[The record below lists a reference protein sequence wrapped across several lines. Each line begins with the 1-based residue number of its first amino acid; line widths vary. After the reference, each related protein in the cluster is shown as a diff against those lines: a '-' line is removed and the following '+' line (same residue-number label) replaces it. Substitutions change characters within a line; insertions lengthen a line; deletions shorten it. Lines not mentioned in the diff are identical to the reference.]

1 MGRNELLAVSASAR
15 RLAVWG
21 AGICA
26 VICCSH
32 APAAELFGPV
42 SASYPASD
50 GPFSVAV
57 SDFNGDGI
65 ADMATA
71 RRFDDSILILLGDGL
86 GGFEAAPDLPTGPGP
101 RSIVGGDFNGDGIA
115 DLVTANNDGNSV
127 SVLVGDGLGGFSR
140 APDADVGDRPNAVCV
155 GDFDGDGALDLAV
168 GNARG
173 DSVTILVGRGDGTFV
188 RFADLPVGD
197 RPSSVVAGDF
207 DDDGALD
214 LAVTNS
220 NEAAISLLMGDGLG
234 GFVRSPDVPVGNNP
248 SAVSTSDFDDD
259 GNLDLAVANQTSA
272 SLTILVGNGLG
283 GFARRADIQ
292 VGGDPI
298 SVAVGD
304 FDSDGASDLA
314 VANRS
319 GGSVSILLGNRRGEF
334 VKTDTVVS
342 APVFVTVG
350 DFDSNG
356 AVDLVVASSANAVN
370 VLLSDGIGGFS
381 RAPSTSVG
389 NSPRS
394 IVVVDV
400 NEDGAEDLA
409 VAAEVGGSGIVR
421 ILFGDGLGGFSTADG
436 LPIGGNP
443 LSIVTADF
451 NGDAHADLAVN
462 HFVSL
467 DNSDRLS
474 VFLGDGSGG
483 FSESVSIPLAVG
495 VLLSDDGDST
505 MAVADFDRDG
515 IPDLAIAVAD
525 SVIGLRGDG
534 AGGFDP
540 VADVEVRFQ
549 TTGVTAGDFDGDGNP
564 DVAATS
570 VFAQEDWVSI
580 LIGDG
585 AGEFSLTQEVP
596 LLPIGSAKPVSIV
609 SEDLDGDGK
618 QDLVVT
624 NFNGRS
630 VSILR
635 GRGDGGFDWVE
646 DLEIGSAPQT
656 TYVADYNGDG
666 TKDLAVARA
675 GGSVTV
681 WIGNGMGGFLR
692 GADLVAGRGLESIAV
707 GDFDLDGRRD
717 LVVADSTQGTVTAL
731 FNQLDQR
738 ADLNGSNRVDGVDLA
753 EVGRPWGVELGQAGY
768 RRNADVDLNGVID
781 GDDLG
786 LVAERFG
793 QLNKVVSPLR
803 AQFANPIS
811 SNPNTVTLQQ
821 LPSEGEVLIVQVLVN
836 DDDDPVSAAEFTVT
850 FEPDDDGQGQVLE
863 LVGLELGSFL
873 SGGAGQAYS
882 NDDATPG
889 RVGIVVSRLP
899 SEDRIGTGQ
908 EELLRLLFRPRRE
921 GRAVLAFAPFQQG
934 GEGLLDS
941 KGTPVS
947 GVQFIGGV
955 AVDVSST
962 GGGLPGQKVGY
973 SPELLDFGQVAPGMS
988 SRKRLR
994 ISNFGFSDLDVADI
1008 FSTLPEF
1015 SSFFGAAFTI
1025 PPFGFV
1031 ELTVEFTPARIGFF
1045 STDLLVRSND
1055 PQRPEMFAP
1064 LLGKT
1069 DSRLTVV
1076 PSRVD
1081 FGLAPVGT
1089 ERVQSVAIG
1098 NGSGAALVL
1107 VGAPLSSDP
1116 RFVVQAG
1123 FSTLAPGETGNLDVR
1138 FLADSAEEFHGTLTL
1153 TLDGV
1158 GERIVVLSL
1167 LGTGDPDADADGVAD
1182 RLDNCPSVPNPDQK
1196 DSDGDGIGDV
1206 CDS

>member
-15 RLAVWG
+15 RLALWG
-21 AGICA
+21 VGLCA
-26 VICCSH
+26 VFCCTYV
-32 APAAELFGPV
+32 PAAELFGPV

-50 GPFSVAV
+50 GPVSIAV

-65 ADMATA
+65 ADIAA
-71 RRFDDSILILLGDGL
+71 VRRFDASILILLGDGL
-86 GGFEAAPDLPTGPGP
+86 GGFEATPDVETGPGP
-101 RSIVGGDFNGDGIA
+101 LSVAGGDFNGDGFA

-127 SVLVGDGLGGFSR
+127 SVLLGDGLAGFSR
-140 APDADVGDRPNAVCV
+140 APDADVGDRPSAVCV

-188 RFADLPVGD
+188 RVADLPVGD

-207 DDDGALD
+207 DEDGALD

-234 GFVRSPDVPVGNNP
+234 SFVRSSDVPVGSNP
-248 SAVSTSDFDDD
+248 SAVSASDFDDD
-259 GNLDLAVANQTSA
+259 GALDLAVANQTSA
-272 SLTILVGNGLG
+272 SLTILAGDGRG

-304 FDSDGASDLA
+304 FDSDGATDLA
-314 VANRS
+314 VANLS

-334 VKTDTVVS
+334 AKTDTVVS

-400 NEDGAEDLA
+400 NEDGAQDLA
-409 VAAEVGGSGIVR
+409 VAAQTVDAGTVR
-421 ILFGDGLGGFSTADG
+421 ILLGDELGGFSTAGD

-443 LSIVTADF
+443 LSILTADF

-462 HFVSL
+462 HLVPL
-467 DNSDRLS
+467 DLSDRLS

-483 FSESVSIPLAVG
+483 FAESVSIPLAVG
-495 VLLSDDGDST
+495 VLLGDDGDST

-534 AGGFDP
+534 AGGFGP
-540 VADVEVRFQ
+540 AADIEVRFQ
-549 TTGVTAGDFDGDGNP
+549 TTGVASGDFNADGNP
-564 DVAATS
+564 DLAATS

-585 AGEFSLTQEVP
+585 AGGFSLTQEVP
-596 LLPIGSAKPVSIV
+596 LAPIGSAKPVSIAAD
-609 SEDLDGDGK
+609 DLDGDGEL
-618 QDLVVT
+618 DLVIT

-635 GRGDGGFDWVE
+635 GRGDGGFDWID
-646 DLEIGSAPQT
+646 DLDIGSAPQT
-656 TYVADYNGDG
+656 TYIADYNGDG

-681 WIGNGMGGFLR
+681 LIGNGMGGFLR

-707 GDFDLDGRRD
+707 GDFDLDGRGD
-717 LVVADSTQGTVTAL
+717 LVVVDSTQGTVTAL

-781 GDDLG
+781 GDDLC
-786 LVAERFG
+786 LVADRFG
-793 QLNKVVSPLR
+793 DLNKVVSPLR
-803 AQFANPIS
+803 AQFANPIL
-811 SNPNTVTLQQ
+811 PTADTVTLQQ
-821 LPSEGEVLIVQVLVN
+821 LPSEGEVLIVQVLV
-836 DDDDPVSAAEFTVT
+836 DDADDPVSAAEFTVT

-882 NDDATPG
+882 NDDSTPG

-899 SEDRIGTGQ
+899 SEDRIGVGQ
-908 EELLRLLFRPRRE
+908 EELLRLLFKPRRE
-921 GRAVLAFAPFQQG
+921 GRALLAFAPFREDQG
-934 GEGLLDS
+934 GLLDS
-941 KGTPVS
+941 GGARVP
-947 GVQFIGGV
+947 GVDFVGGIT
-955 AVDVSST
+955 VDVSST
-962 GGGLPGQKVGY
+962 GGGLPGQKVGF
-973 SPELLDFGQVAPGMS
+973 SPGLLDFGQVAPGMS
-988 SRKRLR
+988 ARKRLR
-994 ISNFGFSDLDVADI
+994 ISNFGFSDLDVADV
-1008 FSTLPEF
+1008 FLSLPEF

-1031 ELTVEFTPARIGFF
+1031 ELPVEFTPDRLGFF
-1045 STDLLVRSND
+1045 STDLIVFSND
-1055 PQRPEMFAP
+1055 PQRPELFAP
-1064 LLGKT
+1064 LLGNT
-1069 DSRLTVV
+1069 SSSLTVT

-1081 FGLAPVGT
+1081 FGLGPVGT
-1089 ERVQSVAIG
+1089 ERVRSVVIG
-1098 NGSGAALVL
+1098 NEGNVPIVL
-1107 VGAPLSSDP
+1107 VAGPQSSDS
-1116 RFVVQAG
+1116 RFVPQAG
-1123 FSTLAPGETGNLDVR
+1123 FSTLEAGETGSLDVR
-1138 FLADSAEEFHGTLTL
+1138 FLADSADEFHGALTL
-1153 TLDGV
+1153 TFDGTEEQV
-1158 GERIVVLSL
+1158 VVLSV
-1167 LGTGDPDADADGVAD
+1167 LGTGDPDGDSDGVAD
-1182 RLDNCPSVPNPDQK
+1182 RLDNCPLLANPDQK